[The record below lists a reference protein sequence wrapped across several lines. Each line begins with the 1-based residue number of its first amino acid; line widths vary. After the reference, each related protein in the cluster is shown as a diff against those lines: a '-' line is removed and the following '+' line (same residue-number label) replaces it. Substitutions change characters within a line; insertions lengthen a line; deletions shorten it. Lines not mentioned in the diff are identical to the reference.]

1 MAVNTFGL
9 TTADISAAVQNLTI
23 TATSSPTATAV
34 TEMIDLAAAEVER
47 ECDYVGISTQ
57 GITDTASAEYK
68 LVRSMIKY
76 KAIAEILIARERGNP
91 AAGEYYISRFDS
103 MMKTLLLRTAVFSAS
118 DEGPDLAAFIDQS
131 NGAQFDIQFYLTMPG
146 AVVLNGI

>member
-9 TTADISAAVQNLTI
+9 TVADISAAVQNLSI
-23 TATSSPTATAV
+23 TATTSPTATAV
-34 TEMIDLAAAEVER
+34 AEMIELAAAEVER
-47 ECDYVGISTQ
+47 ECDYVGISSQ
-57 GITDTASAEYK
+57 GIVDATTAEYK

-91 AAGEYYISRFDS
+91 AAGEYYISRYDS
-103 MMKTLLLRTAVFSAS
+103 MMKTLLLRPAVVAAS
-118 DEGPDLAAFIDQS
+118 DEGPDLAS
-131 NGAQFDIQFYLTMPG
+131 YVAQTDGSEFNIQFYLTMPG